1 VPSYFEIIGSSARA
15 TAGGVVNTAVG
26 AKNMVVRGAVGA
38 KDLVV
43 DGAIGAKDGVVWGA
57 NSAKAAIARKSEDI
71 KAGTLNRLAQKQSDG
86 LKAGQALM
94 TPEERQHGYDVARKS
109 MLGELSSLPKSA
121 TQQCITSAKAQRRKE
136 RMELVNT
143 ALESC
148 PDCLVE
154 AQRLRGNMDEVENMR
169 CAKHVYIA
177 NDQNVPAE
185 LRDNPPPG
193 FIKAT
198 EAQLESMQLSQDMLT
213 PEGSQFRAAV
223 YMKDPAVW
231 GPNPDPAAVITFR
244 GSTPDKEDWDN
255 NFAQGVDREAPY
267 YKRAVEIGNRLAA
280 SRSKVRIVG
289 HSLGGGLASA
299 AQGGSGLDASTYNA
313 AGLHPNTVARYSQ
326 DREHLQ
332 AEAPRIAAFRIE
344 GEVLTKTQESL
355 WGSKGVSAVSHGAVG
370 IKHDLKPAH
379 DRRYFE
385 ENDKIRANKD
395 DNYEG
400 YLHGMDQ
407 VIAATEKQ
415 KETDE
420 NALKGCLAK

>member
-1 VPSYFEIIGSSARA
+1 MPSYFDIIISTVRA
-15 TAGGVVNTAVG
+15 AGGSVVDTAAG
-26 AKNMVVRGAVGA
+26 AKNMVVRGTVGA
-38 KDLVV
+38 KNFVV
-43 DGAIGAKDGVVWGA
+43 DGAIGAKDGVAWVA
-57 NSAKAAIARKSEDI
+57 SSAKSTIARKAEDI
-71 KAGTLNRLAQKQSDG
+71 KAGTLNHLAQKQSDT

-177 NDQNVPAE
+177 NDRDAPAE

-198 EAQLESMQLSQDMLT
+198 PAQLKKMQISQKMLE

-223 YMKDPAVW
+223 YMKDPAAW
-231 GPNPDPAAVITFR
+231 GPNPDPEAVIAFR
-244 GSTPDKEDWDN
+244 GSTPEKEDWDN

-267 YKRAVEIGNRLAA
+267 YERAVQIGNKLGASEARKNEANQRRL
-280 SRSKVRIVG
+280 
-289 HSLGGGLASA
+289 
-299 AQGGSGLDASTYNA
+299 STNRENHFTA
-313 AGLHPNTVARYSQ
+313 HPHDERFDISYR
-326 DREHLQ
+326 D
-332 AEAPRIAAFRIE
+332 
-344 GEVLTKTQESL
+344 
-355 WGSKGVSAVSHGAVG
+355 G
-370 IKHDLKPAH
+370 IDNEC
-379 DRRYFE
+379 R
-385 ENDKIRANKD
+385 RANQKIFA
-395 DNYEG
+395 EG
-400 YLHGMDQ
+400 ADGVLR
-407 VIAATEKQ
+407 
-415 KETDE
+415 
-420 NALKGCLAK
+420 